1 MDQLMI
7 GYGVTNNTANSQT
20 SNFST
25 SLIPATAAVGAAPK
39 KELTLLEK
47 QQMASKLESED
58 HHVNTR
64 KDMSNSMSLQSL
76 ATTKSNANTMADNL
90 LNKNLSDLNNSHSM
104 QRKIPNSNSNFNMN
118 NSNNNFFDSFLNEKP
133 PNQQLQQQQQQ
144 NKNQMGFFGNLAL
157 PAPTPN
163 LNPPPARSTLNQMGA
178 PPRLLMPTTSNMQT
192 NNYNNNKKSAMDDL
206 ADLFG

>member
-7 GYGVTNNTANSQT
+7 GYGVTNTNASSQA

-25 SLIPATAAVGAAPK
+25 SLIPAPAAVGAAPK

-47 QQMASKLESED
+47 QQMASKLDSEE
-58 HHVNTR
+58 HHVNSR

-76 ATTKSNANTMADNL
+76 SMATTKSNANSMADNL

-104 QRKIPNSNSNFNMN
+104 QRKMPNSNSNFSMN
-118 NSNNNFFDSFLNEKP
+118 NSNNNFFDSFLNERP
-133 PNQQLQQQQQQ
+133 PQQQQL
-144 NKNQMGFFGNLAL
+144 NQRNQTGFFGNLAL
-157 PAPTPN
+157 PAPIPN
-163 LNPPPARSTLNQMGA
+163 LNPPPARPTLNQMGA
-178 PPRLLMPTTSNMQT
+178 PPRLLMPATSNMPT
-192 NNYNNNKKSAMDDL
+192 NHNKKSAMDDL